1 MVWVNPGFTRMLSPK
16 RWSVVKVFSVVVTI
30 FLTWATV
37 LVLSG
42 SETIQRFR
50 IKLIPSNDLIPAT
63 FNHKDLMSSRDLVN
77 NLPTD
82 DELVQHLRNQN
93 AALDPYLSD
102 KLGVSGLGG
111 PSPLLE
117 VPDMSAEVP
126 SDLPTPY
133 RKVLILVEDTGAPLV
148 LTLGQFFGQQRI
160 DYKTLATKAE
170 LPRLTSVED
179 NSPKYS
185 LFVFDDFV
193 SYLNMPESKK
203 RVLDEYCSYYR
214 VGILALSQSAR
225 SGEIELFSDLKLK
238 IQHRMKLQ
246 HYKLEPSSP
255 IWRVGKP
262 SAEYL
267 EQLPSQEWSVFTGSH
282 PTYRPLAYSTVAAD
296 WDGTKMD
303 VNVTKYGCVV
313 AIHDIG
319 KTS

>member
-1 MVWVNPGFTRMLSPK
+1 M
-16 RWSVVKVFSVVVTI
+16 VVTI
-30 FLTWATV
+30 FITWATV

-42 SETIQRFR
+42 SETVQRFR
-50 IKLIPSNDLIPAT
+50 ISLVPNSDLTPAPL
-63 FNHKDLMSSRDLVN
+63 NHKDLMSN
-77 NLPTD
+77 KNLATALPSD

-93 AALDPYLSD
+93 EALDPYISD
-102 KLGVSGLGG
+102 KLGVTRAGTGS
-111 PSPLLE
+111 SPLLE
-117 VPDMSAEVP
+117 VPDMRAEAP

-133 RKVLILVEDTGAPLV
+133 KKVLILVEDTGAPLV

-160 DYKTLATKAE
+160 DYKILASKGE
-170 LPRLTSVED
+170 LPRLTSAED
-179 NSPKYS
+179 NSPKYA

-255 IWRVGKP
+255 MWRVGKP
-262 SAEYL
+262 EAVFQ
-267 EQLPSQEWSVFTGSH
+267 EQLPSQDWSVFTASH
-282 PTYRPLAYSTVAAD
+282 PTYRPLVYSTVAAD
-296 WDGTKMD
+296 WDGTKDD
-303 VNVTKYGCVV
+303 VNVTKFGCVV

-319 KTS
+319 KFSESSRGIV